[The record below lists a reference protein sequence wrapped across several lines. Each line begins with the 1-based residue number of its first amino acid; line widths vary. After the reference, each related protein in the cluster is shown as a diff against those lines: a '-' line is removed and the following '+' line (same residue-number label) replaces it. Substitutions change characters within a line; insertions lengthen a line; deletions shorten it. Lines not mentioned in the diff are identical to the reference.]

1 VGVVFVIFDQQ
12 HAQRDCGC
20 WLAFDLIRLIWG
32 THRMVGIEEGQF
44 TAGD

>member
-32 THRMVGIEEGQF
+32 THRMAIEEDRF
-44 TAGD
+44 SARD